1 MHGRKLVTVPIL
13 LRVRGIKMS
22 LEILDLVGRSLQA
35 IGWVFLPF
43 TLTPVLCL
51 LFPKHKLTT
60 GFQFGLCQIIDGFN
74 IWVGEMVKWLLPAL
88 VVSIAFG
95 VIALSIF
102 GQAWTKFDESATY
115 FHATVI
121 LLGSAATLLAGQHV
135 RVDIFYA
142 KMPAKSK
149 ALVDIVG
156 FYALLIPFC
165 LVLIWNAQSFVG
177 LAWVSLEG
185 SAETDGI
192 RGIFILKTFVS
203 IFALMMLAQGLSIAG
218 RASLFLRGKPM
229 PETPPEIEDP
239 YVTDHLETGL

>member
-1 MHGRKLVTVPIL
+1 MDTALRRYEWSLGVDVEL
-13 LRVRGIKMS
+13 LEVI
-22 LEILDLVGRSLQA
+22 GRSLQA

-43 TLTPVLCL
+43 LLTPLLCL
-51 LFPKHKLTT
+51 LFPKSKHIT
-60 GFQFGLCQIIDGFN
+60 GFQSALSNIIDEFN
-74 IWVGEMVKWLLPAL
+74 MWVGEVVKWLLPAL
-88 VVSIAFG
+88 VVSVAFG

-142 KMPAKSK
+142 KMSPKSK
-149 ALVDIVG
+149 ALIDLIG

-165 LVLIWNAQSFVG
+165 LILIWNAESFVG
-177 LAWVSLEG
+177 LAWTSLEG
-185 SAETDGI
+185 SAESDGI

-203 IFALMMLAQGLSIAG
+203 LFAVMMLAQGLSIAG
-218 RASLFLRGKPM
+218 RAALFMRGNAVPDL
-229 PETPPEIEDP
+229 PENIEDP
-239 YVTDHLETGL
+239 FGPEHLESGL

>member
-1 MHGRKLVTVPIL
+1 MTPEFLDIIGRA
-13 LRVRGIKMS
+13 LR
-22 LEILDLVGRSLQA
+22 A

-43 TLTPVLCL
+43 LFTPFLCL
-51 LFPKHKLTT
+51 LLPKSKLIT
-60 GFQFGLCQIIDGFN
+60 GFQAALSHTIDSFN
-74 IWVGEMVKWLLPAL
+74 MWVGEMVKWLLPAL

-115 FHATVI
+115 FHAIVI

-142 KMPAKSK
+142 KMPTKSK
-149 ALVDIVG
+149 ALVDILG

-185 SAETDGI
+185 SAESDGV
-192 RGIFILKTFVS
+192 RGVFILKTCMS

-218 RASLFLRGKPM
+218 RAALFLRGNATPDL
-229 PETPPEIEDP
+229 PEHIEDP
-239 YVTDHLETGL
+239 FGPEHLEPKGMESGL

>member
-1 MHGRKLVTVPIL
+1 MTPEL
-13 LRVRGIKMS
+13 LNI
-22 LEILDLVGRSLQA
+22 IARSLQA

-43 TLTPVLCL
+43 LLMPILCL
-51 LFPKHKLTT
+51 LLGNSKPITS
-60 GFQFGLCQIIDGFN
+60 FQSALSHTIDSFN
-74 IWVGEMVKWLLPAL
+74 MWVGEMAKWLLPAL
-88 VVSIAFG
+88 VVSVAFG

-115 FHATVI
+115 FHAVVI

-149 ALVDIVG
+149 ALVDILG

-177 LAWVSLEG
+177 LAWTSLEG
-185 SAETDGI
+185 SPESDGI
-192 RGIFILKTFVS
+192 RGVFILKTFMS
-203 IFALMMLAQGLSIAG
+203 LFAIMMLAQGLSIAG
-218 RASLFLRGKPM
+218 RAALFLRGNPT
-229 PETPPEIEDP
+229 PELPEHIEDP
-239 YVTDHLETGL
+239 FGPEHLESGL